1 MTSYLDQ
8 INAFHRYC
16 ELKHL
21 SPGSKLLWFTLMDIN
36 NRLLWQEWF
45 QVTNNRLMLT
55 LETNKNALI
64 RYRDVL
70 INSGLIK
77 YKKGRK
83 GHPSSYKML
92 DVPSYIRYQM
102 DTTNETKREIRY
114 QMDTTNATINGTKN
128 EPYMQPKTGTIN
140 RHKTKDIDI
149 DITSSTKKC
158 NVDFEYL
165 LNFWNS
171 HRGDMPAIKSMTDS
185 RKRAVRSILK
195 KQSLDELK
203 DVILKAGQS
212 DFLNGRVKEFRASFD
227 WILKP
232 ANFTKIAE
240 GNYTNRSG
248 KAGETAEDRQRAAA
262 IDEFEADAN
271 NWFYEQETE

>member
-1 MTSYLDQ
+1 MKYISQL
-8 INAFHRYC
+8 NAFHRFC
-16 ELKHL
+16 ETTPLRPQSQL
-21 SPGSKLLWFTLMDIN
+21 MWFKLMDLN
-36 NRLLWQEWF
+36 NRLGWAEWIGID
-45 QVTNNRLMLT
+45 NKRLMLILDMT
-55 LETNKNALI
+55 DEKTLI
-64 RYRDVL
+64 RCRKQL
-70 INSGLIK
+70 IDNELIE
-77 YKKGRK
+77 YKRGRK
-83 GHPSSYKML
+83 GRPSQYKVKKIYCKN
-92 DVPSYIRYQM
+92 DSEYAS
-102 DTTNETKREIRY
+102 DSENETEY
-114 QMDTTNATINGTKN
+114 TGKN
-128 EPYMQPKTGTIN
+128 TVETPVNMPVKVPVKTPAIN
-140 RHKTKDIDI
+140 RYIDIDKDIDKDKPSKI
-149 DITSSTKKC
+149 
-158 NVDFEYL
+158 DFENI

-203 DVILKAGQS
+203 DVILKAEQS

-232 ANFTKIAE
+232 ANFTKILE
-240 GNYTNRSG
+240 GNYTNRNG